1 MPKEE
6 DERIWREF
14 IENGGN
20 LKNQTERIKKDLAK
34 RKSNLVE
41 KKRRN
46 LPKPANLTKR
56 LIKKIAT
63 KKIQINSTLDL
74 HGHNKTSAK
83 LKFTIVSSILS
94 LSSIFMVSISFCFSS
109 TENGESIQIVLIN
122 WSKFRFL
129 IESSSIK

>member
-83 LKFTIVSSILS
+83 LKFTNFIKDCQKNKQKYILIITGKGKG
-94 LSSIFMVSISFCFSS
+94 LIREALFEWIDEEKFLRRHS
-109 TENGESIQIVLIN
+109 TQIEPL
-122 WSKFRFL
+122 
-129 IESSSIK
+129 

>member
-63 KKIQINSTLDL
+63 KKIQ
-74 HGHNKTSAK
+74 NKFYS
-83 LKFTIVSSILS
+83 
-94 LSSIFMVSISFCFSS
+94 
-109 TENGESIQIVLIN
+109 
-122 WSKFRFL
+122 
-129 IESSSIK
+129 